1 MAFDRPTASPGE
13 GEAHL
18 WLAWDARPPDGLE
31 EILDADE
38 LERAAAYRRAEDRT
52 RFLAGCGLVRVAA
65 ARYAG
70 VSPDAVV
77 LDRRCPDCGRPHGK
91 PRLRE
96 PQEPALE
103 LSVSHSGALVAVA
116 FARSPVGVDVERLDE
131 RLTAADVSRVALSAG
146 EREELERANGA
157 GLRHFLVYWTR
168 KEAVSKAVGLGLRL
182 PPDKVVVSAP
192 EARPELRSWP
202 LEEDP
207 GSVSLRDLELGPDFV
222 GALAVAGQLERVVV
236 TAQGGIDG
244 IR

>member
-1 MAFDRPTASPGE
+1 MAPDPSTRPPDE
-13 GEAHL
+13 GEAHV

-38 LERAAAYRRAEDRT
+38 LERAAAYRRPEDRA
-52 RFLAGCGLVRVAA
+52 RFLVGCGLVRAVV

-70 VSPDAVV
+70 VPPEAVA
-77 LDRRCPDCGRPHGK
+77 LDRSCPDCGRPHGK
-91 PRLRE
+91 PRLRK

-116 FARSPVGVDVERLDE
+116 FARSPVGVDVEELDE
-131 RLTAADVSRVALSAG
+131 RLTADVSRVTLSAG

-157 GLRHFLVYWTR
+157 RPRRFLVYWTR

-182 PPDKVVVSAP
+182 PPDEVVVSAP

-207 GSVSLRDLELGPDFV
+207 RSVSLRDLELGPGFV
-222 GALAVAGQLERVVV
+222 GALAVAGKLERVVV
-236 TAQGGIDG
+236 TARGGIDG
-244 IR
+244 NR